1 MDSSV
6 SYSIHPLVFINIADH
21 LSRNLF
27 QHSAPSEVVYGA
39 LLGCQNGC
47 DIEIYTSFELTV
59 LNTNELECEVD
70 TDLFSTR
77 QSQYKQ
83 VLPAYRVVGWYST
96 STYIPGPRESN
107 IHRQLMVFSESL
119 IFFQLNP
126 KELGLQKL
134 PATLFEASFDPL
146 FDQIQFFE
154 VNSLKIATSEAEFI
168 AVDTVAKVQSD
179 ANCMESQIL
188 STLSTQKS
196 AIEMLLQKV
205 LKLLNWVEQVEEGK
219 IPIDHSILRSI
230 GWIVQQL
237 PTLIPSNFN
246 ELLSKDYEDVLLT
259 EYLSILSK
267 TTYFS
272 YELVDQHLAD
282 ITSQGVV
289 DRTSRKLRPGII
301 PNKYKY

>member
-1 MDSSV
+1 
-6 SYSIHPLVFINIADH
+6 
-21 LSRNLF
+21 
-27 QHSAPSEVVYGA
+27 YGA

-205 LKLLNWVEQVEEGK
+205 LKLLNWVEQVEEGTFNY
-219 IPIDHSILRSI
+219 STSFFLF
-230 GWIVQQL
+230 
-237 PTLIPSNFN
+237 PS
-246 ELLSKDYEDVLLT
+246 
-259 EYLSILSK
+259 
-267 TTYFS
+267 
-272 YELVDQHLAD
+272 
-282 ITSQGVV
+282 
-289 DRTSRKLRPGII
+289 
-301 PNKYKY
+301 